1 LPSVP
6 EHGEDMR
13 FRAIAFLSTLLSV
26 ASVAGQ
32 LKGW

>member
-1 LPSVP
+1 M
-6 EHGEDMR
+6 GEVMR
-13 FRAIAFLSTLLSV
+13 FRALAFLSALLSV